1 MVTVSSFNRRRSSSS
16 AGLRNGSDTARPT
29 GSGKRLAVRILS
41 VLAVLAILVGGGLW
55 AGGVF
60 SAPAEVRALR
70 AAVDEQVARYDQ
82 IASGNGSFG
91 DSGDGFRPMFES
103 MRDMPE
109 QYRDEIRSQMGRLFE
124 ARERAEV
131 ASFFAVPPEQR
142 MDELDRRIQEE
153 EARRE
158 ARRNEWAQR
167 QQSGNQGG
175 GWGGPRGGGGP
186 PAGGQGGPGGR
197 GRGTEE
203 QRTEWRKRRLD
214 NTSPQ
219 GRAQGDEYR
228 RLMRER
234 REKLGLSGGRGR

>member
-1 MVTVSSFNRRRSSSS
+1 MVTVSSFNRHRTS
-16 AGLRNGSDTARPT
+16 ASAASRHGPSRPA
-29 GSGKRLAVRILS
+29 GDRKNLAVRMLS
-41 VLAVLAILVGGGLW
+41 ALVVLAILVGGGLW
-55 AGGVF
+55 AAGVF

-82 IASGNGSFG
+82 IASGNGRFG
-91 DSGDGFRPMFES
+91 DSGEGFRPMFES

-131 ASFFAVPPEQR
+131 ASFFAIPPEQR

-203 QRTEWRKRRLD
+203 QRMERRKQRLD

-234 REKLGLSGGRGR
+234 REKLGMSGGRGW